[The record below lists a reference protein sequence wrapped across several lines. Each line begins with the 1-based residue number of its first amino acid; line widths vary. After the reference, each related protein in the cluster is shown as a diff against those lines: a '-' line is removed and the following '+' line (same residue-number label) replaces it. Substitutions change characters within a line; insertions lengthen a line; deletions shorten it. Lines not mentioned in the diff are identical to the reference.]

1 MGINTFY
8 LVLIFLIFRF
18 PINKNV
24 KITVVLVLSRF
35 ALTFLALTLVI
46 NGETMWVILSL
57 FLCCLTLDS
66 IALSCSKDNY
76 PLKVLSAV
84 ICAMTI
90 WMIVSALEL
99 DLGDTL
105 IKSEILPLIERIWLV
120 KEKTI
125 ESGLE
130 NLVGAYISMF
140 IVNDLVLFI
149 LGCSKNKE
157 KNLEQTEK
165 SEKMIKMGKWI
176 GPLERAIM
184 YILIVTGNLGSIG
197 FVIAAKALAR
207 FKELENKDFAEYFLV
222 GTLSSVAGTLV
233 VGFLFK

>member
-1 MGINTFY
+1 MGINAFY

-18 PINKNV
+18 PINKSV
-24 KITVVLVLSRF
+24 KKTVVLVLSRF

-57 FLCCLTLDS
+57 LLCCLTLDT

-105 IKSEILPLIERIWLV
+105 
-120 KEKTI
+120 
-125 ESGLE
+125 
-130 NLVGAYISMF
+130 
-140 IVNDLVLFI
+140 
-149 LGCSKNKE
+149 
-157 KNLEQTEK
+157 
-165 SEKMIKMGKWI
+165 IKMGKWI

>member
-1 MGINTFY
+1 
-8 LVLIFLIFRF
+8 
-18 PINKNV
+18 
-24 KITVVLVLSRF
+24 
-35 ALTFLALTLVI
+35 
-46 NGETMWVILSL
+46 
-57 FLCCLTLDS
+57 
-66 IALSCSKDNY
+66 
-76 PLKVLSAV
+76 
-84 ICAMTI
+84 MTI
-90 WMIVSALEL
+90 WMIVRALEL

-105 IKSEILPLIERIWLV
+105 MKSEILPLMERIWLV

-125 ESGLE
+125 ESGLK
-130 NLVGAYISMF
+130 NLVGAYVSMF
-140 IVNDLVLFI
+140 IVNDLVLFV

-165 SEKMIKMGKWI
+165 SEKLIKMGKWI

-184 YILIVTGNLGSIG
+184 YILIVTGNLSSIG